1 MSGGLV
7 VDVWWIGG
15 GCVMD
20 WQWMSGGLVVDV
32 WWIGDGLVVD
42 PKLW

>member
-1 MSGGLV
+1 MLMDYWWMSGGLV

-15 GCVMD
+15 G
-20 WQWMSGGLVVDV
+20 
-32 WWIGDGLVVD
+32 LVVD